1 MGGVIKSGLDDIVS
15 ENSETISTNSTNK
28 TAKAI
33 ARSDAPFEQN
43 STNKIEGIYVGK
55 IFCPEIPIT
64 SE

>member
-1 MGGVIKSGLDDIVS
+1 MDDIVS
-15 ENSETISTNSTNK
+15 ENSETILTNSTNK

-33 ARSDAPFEQN
+33 AQSDAPFEQN

-55 IFCPEIPIT
+55 IFYPEIPIT